1 MVVERGG
8 LQHGIRTEIARELE
22 VSRSTISRDITAI
35 ICTPRE
41 SRPKDPDGLLAYV
54 DRAVGRPWAGL
65 LRNHPIG

>member
-1 MVVERGG
+1 MVVERRAAAW
-8 LQHGIRTEIARELE
+8 HPDRDSRELE

-65 LRNHPIG
+65 LRNRPIG